1 MGWLDRFRERKTSVP
16 EAAIR
21 DYSWIDEFIA
31 NIRPYVFVRSED
43 NLLIKLP
50 NQATQLN
57 PQGVRILSELMNGK
71 PIGRLMEDLGG
82 DPRKIYD
89 IVLFIHQVKRF
100 LEGDLNELTKSQA
113 VEVRPFNMRF
123 ARLPVLS
130 EIAVTY
136 RCNLKCSFCYAGC
149 NCTANPSGDE
159 REMDKSQIQEILNLL
174 YRKAKVP
181 SVSFTGGEATI
192 RKDLPEL
199 VNHASK
205 LGMRVNLIT
214 NGTLVSRSL
223 AGELAASGLA
233 SAQVS
238 LEGVTAET
246 HERLTRI
253 RGSFRKTLAAVG
265 HFQEAG
271 VRVHTNTTIN
281 QENLQECLEMPV
293 FVKRELGL
301 PRFSMNLLI
310 PTGSATLAGSLAVG
324 YGEIG
329 PYLEEILETSRREN
343 VDFMWYSPTPLC
355 LFNPIAHQL
364 GNKGCSACDGLIS
377 IAANGDV
384 LPCSSYD
391 DPIGNLLNEDIL
403 DIWNSEKACWYRNKK
418 FAHQRCQICVDFQVC
433 HGACPIYW
441 REQGFGELEFE
452 LGNQPEKGEGKGCF
466 CQKPMNAI

>member
-1 MGWLDRFRERKTSVP
+1 MD
-16 EAAIR
+16 EA
-21 DYSWIDEFIA
+21 
-31 NIRPYVFVRSED
+31 
-43 NLLIKLP
+43 
-50 NQATQLN
+50 
-57 PQGVRILSELMNGK
+57 
-71 PIGRLMEDLGG
+71 
-82 DPRKIYD
+82 
-89 IVLFIHQVKRF
+89 QVKEVLDQLF
-100 LEGDLNELTKSQA
+100 LE
-113 VEVRPFNMRF
+113 
-123 ARLPVLS
+123 AR
-130 EIAVTY
+130 
-136 RCNLKCSFCYAGC
+136 
-149 NCTANPSGDE
+149 
-159 REMDKSQIQEILNLL
+159 
-174 YRKAKVP
+174 VP

-199 VNHASK
+199 VHYAKN

-223 AGELAASGLA
+223 AEELASSGLA

-246 HERLTRI
+246 HEKLTRI

-265 HFQEAG
+265 HFQEAR

-281 QENLQECLEMPV
+281 RENLLECLEMPG
-293 FVKRELGL
+293 FVKRELER

-310 PTGSATLAGSLAVG
+310 PTGSATLAGSLVVG

-329 PYLEEILETSRREN
+329 PYLAQILEASRKEE
-343 VDFMWYSPTPLC
+343 VEFMWYSPTPLC

-391 DPIGNLLNEDIL
+391 DPVGNLLKENIL
-403 DIWNSEKACWYRNKK
+403 AIWNSEKSCWYRNKK
-418 FAHQRCQICVDFQVC
+418 FAHQKCQSCVDFQVC

-452 LGNQPEKGEGKGCF
+452 FGNQPEKGEGKECF
-466 CQKPMNAI
+466 CQKPMNAV